1 MPLLR
6 RLLRWMVLALIL
18 VTVAMVSALT
28 AMRLAIHGREVEVPK
43 IVGSS
48 LREADQSLRGMGL
61 VLDVE
66 NHFYSA
72 DVPEGRIVSQMPQP
86 GTRVRRGAT
95 VRVAESLGPQRSVIP
110 SVLGQSGRAAEINIR
125 RRGLDVGAIAVV
137 HLPDQPADQV
147 IAQSPPP
154 QAGDALS
161 PKISLL
167 VNAPL
172 ESQAFLMPDFAGRQL
187 ADVAEAIETAGMKLG
202 TVTSGGA
209 RVTLPPGESRI
220 SLPAVVRRQLP
231 LPGAKV
237 APGTVVH
244 LEVVR

>member
-1 MPLLR
+1 MLG
-6 RLLRWMVLALIL
+6 RLLRWMLLALIL

-43 IVGSS
+43 LVGSS
-48 LREADQSLRGMGL
+48 LREADQSLRALGL

-66 NHFYSA
+66 SQFYSA
-72 DVPEGRIVSQMPQP
+72 DVPEGRIVSQLPQP
-86 GTRVRRGAT
+86 GTRVRRGRT
-95 VRVAESLGPQRSVIP
+95 VRVAESLGPQRAVIP
-110 SVLGQSGRAAEINIR
+110 NVLGQSGRAAEINVR
-125 RRGLDVGAIAVV
+125 RRGLDVGAVALV
-137 HLPDQPADQV
+137 HIPDQPADQV

-154 QAGDALS
+154 QAGDAVS

-167 VNAPL
+167 VNGPL
-172 ESQAFLMPDFAGRQL
+172 EAQAYLMPDFAGRPL
-187 ADVAEAIETAGMKLG
+187 ADAAEAVEAAGLKLG

-209 RVTLPPGESRI
+209 RLTVPDGETRI

-237 APGTVVH
+237 TPGTVVH
-244 LEVVR
+244 FEVAR